1 MLIGPERPVAE
12 NPSLSDRV
20 RRTLEIAHRW
30 GYALTP
36 DGLAEILVGGAV
48 PTQKVLEAIHGMHGV
63 AYRMGFVHR
72 VGFGDLVERS
82 NERVVAHQ
90 IRNGWARRVAE
101 RYAMDLVRTCPLVT
115 CVSLAGSAASG
126 GFAGDDDIDFDL
138 LVADDAKYL
147 VYAFAL
153 LLGLRVSLRNR
164 KGLRKVI
171 CINVLWTRSESM
183 PFQRQDE
190 DLAFELLHC
199 KPLVGFDEFRRVI
212 AANEWAREIF
222 PQLGE
227 TVAGNGPL
235 PEPGWVG
242 RTIHWIGVHP
252 GLLRSLNEASRIA
265 THAVYSFTHWLTRH
279 DAEKTRRLE
288 FLQRVKYPYEVFQ
301 D

>member
-12 NPSLSDRV
+12 NSTLGDRV
-20 RRTLEIAHRW
+20 RRTLDIAHRW
-30 GYALTP
+30 GYAPTAAAL
-36 DGLAEILVGGAV
+36 GEILVRGAV
-48 PTQKVLEAIHGMHGV
+48 PTHEILEAIHGMRGV
-63 AYRMGFVHR
+63 VYREGFVHR

-82 NERVVAHQ
+82 SARVGAHQ
-90 IRNGWARRVAE
+90 MRNGWAQTVAE

-126 GFAGDDDIDFDL
+126 GYAGDDDIDFDL

-153 LLGLRVSLRNR
+153 LLGLRVSIHNR

-183 PFQRQDE
+183 PFRRQDE

-199 KPLVGFDEFRRVI
+199 RPLAGVEEFRRVV
-212 AANEWAREIF
+212 AANEWARAIF

-227 TVAGNGPL
+227 KVDASGPL
-235 PEPGWVG
+235 PEPGLLG
-242 RTIHWIGVHP
+242 RAIRWIGVHS
-252 GLLRSLNEASRIA
+252 GLLRSLNEASRIF
-265 THAVYSFTHWLTRH
+265 THAVYSFAHWLTRH
-279 DAEKTRRLE
+279 NVEKTRRLE